1 MNSESPVP
9 HSVTKDRLHFVNTP
23 LSTSLTS
30 SPPTQ
35 ALVHT
40 AINGPKVVPAVQ
52 ALQKG
57 DSTSTPLYI
66 LQSAGAPTIIPCNL
80 PSAGGIPVATHPL
93 PVTASPLVKPV
104 FTSTPVLP
112 AKADRK
118 SACTPPHPHSR
129 TNTSASGTFTPPLCN
144 VVDSRST
151 GSMSSLTG
159 QEATQPS
166 EAGPLKIGRGGPPMD
181 VGEGRSAMRRYTNST
196 QRPPFTY
203 AALIR
208 QVSHPPTSGAAA
220 VVSKLLSDADTSGPA
235 SACIKHRLHHCLNHT
250 LPLPLKA
257 ILESPQQ
264 CLTLN
269 EIYNWFMKN
278 FVYFRDNMNTW
289 KVCVRA
295 CVCVCMI

>member
-9 HSVTKDRLHFVNTP
+9 HSVAKDRVHFVNTP

-40 AINGPKVVPAVQ
+40 AINGPKVVPTVQ
-52 ALQKG
+52 ALQQKG

-66 LQSAGAPTIIPCNL
+66 LHQSAGAPTIIPCNL
-80 PSAGGIPVATHPL
+80 PSGGGIPVATHPL
-93 PVTASPLVKPV
+93 PVSAPPLVKPV

-112 AKADRK
+112 PKTERK

-144 VVDSRST
+144 LVDSKST

-208 QVSHPPTSGAAA
+208 QVSRPLTHKRYNSCCEQAA
-220 VVSKLLSDADTSGPA
+220 VG
-235 SACIKHRLHHCLNHT
+235 HRHLWTCFYIRT
-250 LPLPLKA
+250 
-257 ILESPQQ
+257 
-264 CLTLN
+264 
-269 EIYNWFMKN
+269 
-278 FVYFRDNMNTW
+278 
-289 KVCVRA
+289 
-295 CVCVCMI
+295 